1 MNQSG
6 ETMELTHNIQQ
17 NIDRS
22 KSGGLIKLI

>member
-6 ETMELTHNIQQ
+6 ETMELTNNIQQ

-22 KSGGLIKLI
+22 KSGGIIKLI